1 MKPLILLLATAAA
14 LPHVI
19 PHSNVRHG
27 PSVAAAAALEAGAG
41 TAAGGAGAAIGVGAA
56 SAGIGAVAAA
66 TALVVFAD
74 DTVRAEVANTAAL
87 RSQGLMYREVVP
99 DGTGMLFVFER
110 EAMRSFWMQNTYVA
124 LDVAFIDA
132 NFRIVDIQQMEARS
146 TEVHDGAR
154 PAMFALEVRQG
165 WFAEKGIEVG
175 DRCEL
180 IFSG

>member
-1 MKPLILLLATAAA
+1 
-14 LPHVI
+14 
-19 PHSNVRHG
+19 
-27 PSVAAAAALEAGAG
+27 
-41 TAAGGAGAAIGVGAA
+41 
-56 SAGIGAVAAA
+56 
-66 TALVVFAD
+66 
-74 DTVRAEVANTAAL
+74 
-87 RSQGLMYREVVP
+87 MYRERIP

-110 EAMRSFWMQNTYVA
+110 EAARSFWMQNTDVS
-124 LDVAFIDA
+124 LDIAFIDA

-154 PAMFALEVRQG
+154 PAMFALEVREG